1 MTMNVQVFYF
11 DVRTSELR
19 IVVQNTE
26 VTKTKDSDFQV
37 LRCPNKT
44 NGIL

>member
-1 MTMNVQVFYF
+1 MTLNVQVSYF

-19 IVVQNTE
+19 IVVVQ
-26 VTKTKDSDFQV
+26 KHLKLRIV
-37 LRCPNKT
+37 LFKSLEAPNKT